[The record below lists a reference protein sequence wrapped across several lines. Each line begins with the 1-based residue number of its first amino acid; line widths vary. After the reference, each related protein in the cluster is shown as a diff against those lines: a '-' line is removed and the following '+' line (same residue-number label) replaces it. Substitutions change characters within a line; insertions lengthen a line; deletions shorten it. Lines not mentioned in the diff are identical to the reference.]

1 MVWARATSLG
11 VGIWVTETANA
22 NSAPPTTAPSKPR
35 VTIPPNKRHLTLDFF
50 LGLLCGGRGVG

>member
-1 MVWARATSLG
+1 MVCARATSLG

-22 NSAPPTTAPSKPR
+22 KSAPPTTAASKPS
-35 VTIPPNKRHLTLDFF
+35 VTTLPNNRHLTLDFF